1 MEITVC
7 FLFQKFNMDSQKI
20 DILSNTLVYE
30 YLKRHNK
37 SNIQKLAEK
46 FKTQVSIQVKGEILS
61 FEEVFKHQFGMDMQK
76 RDKQMTNTLVYKYLR
91 THRNANIQE
100 LAQKLKAL
108 VPIQVEGENSSIEEV
123 INHAIISRKILV
135 PVRKKLLK
143 VS

>member
-1 MEITVC
+1 MKIMAC

-30 YLKRHNK
+30 YLIRHKNTK
-37 SNIQKLAEK
+37 IQKVAL
-46 FKTQVSIQVKGEILS
+46 
-61 FEEVFKHQFGMDMQK
+61 
-76 RDKQMTNTLVYKYLR
+76 
-91 THRNANIQE
+91 
-100 LAQKLKAL
+100 KLKAL
-108 VPIQVEGENSSIEEV
+108 VPIQVQGENPSIEEV

>member
-20 DILSNTLVYE
+20 GILSNTLVYE

-46 FKTQVSIQVKGEILS
+46 
-61 FEEVFKHQFGMDMQK
+61 
-76 RDKQMTNTLVYKYLR
+76 
-91 THRNANIQE
+91 
-100 LAQKLKAL
+100 LKAL
-108 VPIQVEGENSSIEEV
+108 VPIQVQGENPSIEQV

-135 PVRKKLLK
+135 PVKKKLVK